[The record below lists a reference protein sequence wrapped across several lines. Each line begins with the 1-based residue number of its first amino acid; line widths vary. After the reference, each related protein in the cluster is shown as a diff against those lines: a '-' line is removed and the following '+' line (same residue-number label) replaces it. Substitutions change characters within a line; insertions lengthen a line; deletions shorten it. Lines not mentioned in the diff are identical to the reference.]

1 MAKPPLTKRPAHRP
15 EHIPSDKDRLTVK
28 VMVAG
33 GIEQIHIAGVI
44 GISRPTLRKHYK
56 RELAIGAT
64 EINGLVVAEHIK
76 RIRAGDFK
84 AIEWWEKSRM
94 GWRETTTVENVGKDG
109 RPIEQIV
116 TYRWAEPSADK

>member
-1 MAKPPLTKRPAHRP
+1 MAKPPLKRPAHRP
-15 EHIPSDKDRLTVK
+15 EHIPGDKDRLTVK

-33 GIEQIHIAGVI
+33 GIEQVHIAGVI
-44 GISRPTLRKHYK
+44 GISRPTLRKWYK
-56 RELAIGAT
+56 RELAVGAT

-116 TYRWAEPSADK
+116 TYRWADTPKAE

>member
-84 AIEWWEKSRM
+84 AIQWWEQARM
-94 GWRETTTVENVGKDG
+94 GWSETTKVETTGPDG
-109 RPIEQIV
+109 RPIEQVV
-116 TYRWAEPSADK
+116 TYRWAEPVKE